1 MCVTEGGVCISGS
14 SGVLPVGMTIHSQ
27 TTRLCYQ
34 NSLLLY
40 GLYTVMHGNALSI
53 AGVYLG
59 RPLVFVIQNMEVSK
73 AVKYNGN
80 SVRTTNCCLILNN
93 VNH

>member
-34 NSLLLY
+34 NSILLY
-40 GLYTVMHGNALSI
+40 GLYTIMHGNALSI

-59 RPLVFVIQNMEVSK
+59 RPLVSVIQNME
-73 AVKYNGN
+73 
-80 SVRTTNCCLILNN
+80 SVQSCKVLHTMEIQYEPQI
-93 VNH
+93 VV